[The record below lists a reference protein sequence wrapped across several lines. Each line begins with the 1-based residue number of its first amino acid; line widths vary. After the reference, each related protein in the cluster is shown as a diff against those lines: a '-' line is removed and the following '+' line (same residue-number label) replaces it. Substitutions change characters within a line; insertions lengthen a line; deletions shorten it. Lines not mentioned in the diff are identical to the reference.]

1 MGEKGVAD
9 VADPAGP
16 AGRPAGHLHHCTV
29 HCVERWAWHLFWC
42 AVRTEDP
49 AAVSAVVLPPGDGER
64 LSAGGAVVHILLVLP
79 SNLNNIA

>member
-1 MGEKGVAD
+1 MVGEKGVAD

-49 AAVSAVVLPPGDGER
+49 AAVSAVVLDIRRDTRQRGVQG
-64 LSAGGAVVHILLVLP
+64 LKQK
-79 SNLNNIA
+79 